1 MKITIHDNTIDRINS
16 MLEDSTKNCIRIQAK
31 GSCWGGLNLE
41 VVLDEQREND
51 DVVIDKGVKIV
62 VDKSLSHFFTDATIE
77 YKNTFLGYAFKVY

>member
-1 MKITIHDNTIDRINS
+1 MKITIHKNTIDRINS
-16 MLEDSTKNCIRIQAK
+16 MLADSNKDCIRIQAN

-51 DVVIDKGVKIV
+51 DIVIDKGVKIV
-62 VDKSLSHFFTDATIE
+62 VDKSLSYFFTDATIE